1 MEYNNDINVELNKM
15 YKNYLENALNI
26 KYKKVFIKKETPLYN
41 SRVCLCTNDGNILT
55 EYHDSI
61 EELDKGKFYLA
72 RNRTNNNKIVNV
84 FYDNNG
90 KEIKRIKDLY
100 IGDFH
105 DGIARVKTVGRN
117 PRCGYISTNG
127 ELIGEI
133 KWGERSSDFNCGRA
147 KVESMEKNSLGRF
160 GFINKEGKIVIPC
173 NSTNYYE
180 FSDDVVCQNE
190 SGLKNFYDKNGN
202 KLFSDVLINSYFS
215 NGLIIFENKKSKK
228 GYKNKQGEVVI
239 KPKFK
244 NAGNFSNGIA
254 QVDDGYIDLTGKKV
268 KVSRIFD
275 GVLYI
280 EGFLNF
286 IYYNNVTG
294 KYDKMNFVP
303 YKDYGDYL
311 LVNSNK
317 TIGIYSKKTGIL
329 TNTGISFD
337 LRNMYINFCNDF
349 LVINNQ
355 VFYLRPDGCIDLK
368 DIIDVVDIYSFEDF
382 PDLLSYDDF
391 KLRIEQ
397 DKSFAQQFMQEVSDV
412 RNAEIIKNI
421 EEQRKSQ
428 DSKRQEIIDQL
439 QKLKQALGALDD
451 TSGVLSK
458 IDENILLHDVDD
470 HREINE
476 EFLDQ
481 LRFLD
486 LSYIN
491 FKNVKVS
498 GLDLSGSNAC
508 INPQEVYQK
517 DMSNGNYSGL
527 YFVSR
532 DFTGVNIKGATFEE
546 CNMDFAILDRAIQD
560 ETTQFGTTIK
570 F

>member
-160 GFINKEGKIVIPC
+160 GFINKEGKIVITC
-173 NSTNYYE
+173 NSTDYCGC
-180 FSDDVVCQNE
+180 FDDVVCQNE
-190 SGLKNFYDKNGN
+190 GGLKTFYDKNGN

-215 NGLIIFENKKSKK
+215 NGLIIFENEKSKK
-228 GYKNKQGEVVI
+228 GYKNKQGEIVI

-244 NAGNFSNGIA
+244 RAGNFSNGIA
-254 QVDDGYIDLTGKKV
+254 QVDDSYIDLTGKKV
-268 KVSRIFD
+268 KVSRISD
-275 GVLYI
+275 GVIYI

-317 TIGIYSKKTGIL
+317 TIGIYCKKTGIL
-329 TNTGISFD
+329 TNTGIHFD
-337 LRNMYINFCNDF
+337 LREMKINFCYDF
-349 LVINNQ
+349 LVINKQ
-355 VFYLRPDGCIDLK
+355 IFYLRSNGCINLGDTININ
-368 DIIDVVDIYSFEDF
+368 DMYSFEDF
-382 PDLLSYDDF
+382 PNLLSYDDF

-397 DKSFAQQFMQEVSDV
+397 DKSFAQQFMQEV
-412 RNAEIIKNI
+412 NAVKNAKVIKDI
-421 EEQRKSQ
+421 EEQKKSQ
-428 DSKRQEIIDQL
+428 DNKRQEIIGQL
-439 QKLKQALGALDD
+439 QELKQALGALND
-451 TSGVLSK
+451 TSGILSK
-458 IDENILLHDVDD
+458 IDEAVLLHDVDD
-470 HREINE
+470 HKEINE
-476 EFLDQ
+476 EFIDQ

-498 GLDLSGSNAC
+498 GLDFSGSNAC

-527 YFVSR
+527 EFVSK
-532 DFTGVNIKGATFEE
+532 DFTEVNIKGSIFEE

-560 ETTQFGTTIK
+560 ETTRFGTTVK